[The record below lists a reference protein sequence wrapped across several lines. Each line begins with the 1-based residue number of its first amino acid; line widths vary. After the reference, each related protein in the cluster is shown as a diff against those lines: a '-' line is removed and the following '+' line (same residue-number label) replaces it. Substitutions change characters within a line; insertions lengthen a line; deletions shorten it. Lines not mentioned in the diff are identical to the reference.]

1 MKKNLLLTCLITLLF
16 NFSFAQLT
24 LKHSYTFHDG
34 AATDEVAGANGNI
47 VGGEIINGAYVT
59 TADGQYIVL
68 PAADIAINT
77 YESITFEA
85 YTLASSVTPTNS
97 MLWYFGGSVNGLGS
111 NGTFLAPSH
120 WDGPATRAA
129 ISCGDIAAP
138 WGAET
143 AVTTTPVNVLDE
155 MYHIVVTLDATNI
168 TLYVNGALI
177 GSTAYAAN
185 NSISGL
191 TNDNAWIA
199 RGGYS
204 GDPTWLGTLFEFNVY
219 SGVMDDATIY
229 EHSINFPIETS
240 IPTLA
245 SLKTSIGALSPDFDS
260 ETSDYEIFV
269 PFGTTS
275 LKITATPTE
284 TGSTIEMFDG
294 VGNQL
299 TNGIVQFGA
308 DGTSIEI
315 IVTGLDGS
323 QFSYYIEVYI
333 DSNEKVA
340 TLSNIELSAG
350 ALKTVFDPMVTEY
363 IAYVPKG
370 TNSVDVTGIPTW
382 EGETV
387 TGSGTIDLSSGKAS
401 TTIKATSED
410 GTATMTYTIN
420 LFWTD
425 VIPGNEYYFQH
436 ELSKCVLTGV
446 SNSPPTITLAIKD
459 DSTQLF
465 TIVDGGVNGQYYLK
479 NRKGQYLALANTA
492 NVWDMTMRGNLTAD
506 KDSSRFTFDEFESG
520 RFTIHSVK
528 RSSFDN
534 DLIGSNNVTA
544 GGGIF
549 SDKWPD
555 NILTTWSILPAD
567 EVFYPSDNT
576 LSDLTIDVITLRP
589 VFNPLRFYY
598 DVTLPQGTTNAT
610 INATAS
616 DATASVTGAG
626 TIDVSNGE
634 GTITITVTATDNS
647 SKKYYIHYRVD
658 PPATL
663 VHSYTFADGTAQDQV
678 GDADGIINGGTIV
691 DGTYIS
697 EVDGDYITLPG
708 EEIAINT
715 FPSITIEAFVKTG
728 VNPGWT
734 MLAYFGNTTGGSNTF
749 WLSIAR
755 NDDVSRIE
763 TNTYSSQNNTSA
775 LEPAADELHHV
786 VGKLS
791 NDTISL
797 YMDGMLVTKAATDVN
812 YQISQISNTRAWLGH
827 GAYNDPNWKGS
838 IYEFNIYEGLM
849 DDATIALRSTDFP
862 SDDESSNATLSNLS
876 FDGDTITGFAPYNLT
891 YTVIMPEGSTNPPT
905 LTATPSNPA
914 ASAVV
919 SDATTIPGT
928 ATILVTAADGIT
940 TNTYTVNFKLPAS
953 TDATLADL
961 AVDGATVSGFDS
973 GILTYE
979 VAVPQ
984 GTTDVPTVTATTTD
998 AGATTSITDAT
1009 SVPGTTTVTVTAE
1022 DGTSTATYTI
1032 NFSWGT
1038 GVKNAGES
1046 LISVLPTMSA
1056 NNFTVQTQGGSS
1068 IISMYDLTGKLVNKI
1083 NTNAA
1088 QISISAPRPGMF
1100 ILVVENEKTV
1110 KTFKVIKT
1118 NQ

>member
-16 NFSFAQLT
+16 NYSFAQLT

-85 YTLASSVTPTNS
+85 YTLVSTVSPENS
-97 MLWYFGGSVNGLGS
+97 MLYFFGGSLNGYGS
-111 NGTFLAPSH
+111 NGTFLAPQH
-120 WDGPATRAA
+120 WSGGSRAA
-129 ISCGDIAAP
+129 ISCGNITAP
-138 WGAET
+138 WDAESPVDGAG
-143 AVTTTPVNVLDE
+143 VNTLDE
-155 MYHIVVTLDATNI
+155 IYHLVVILTSNNISYYTNGTLVGTTELTGD
-168 TLYVNGALI
+168 
-177 GSTAYAAN
+177 
-185 NSISGL
+185 NSIANLS
-191 TNDNAWIA
+191 NENAWIA
-199 RGGYS
+199 RGGYT
-204 GDPTWLGTLFEFNVY
+204 GDKTWLGTLFEFNIY

-229 EHSINFPIETS
+229 SRSLDIPIETS

-245 SLKTSIGALSPDFDS
+245 SLSSSIGELSPEFNS
-260 ETSDYEIFV
+260 ESSDYEILV
-269 PFGTTS
+269 PYGTTS
-275 LKITATPTE
+275 LKLTAIPTE
-284 TGSTIEMFDG
+284 TGSTVEMFDDD
-294 VGNQL
+294 GNEA
-299 TNGIVQFGA
+299 TNGIFQFGA

-323 QFSYYIEVYI
+323 QYSYYIEVYI
-333 DSNEKVA
+333 DTPQLVA
-340 TLSNIELSAG
+340 TLSNIELSTG
-350 ALKTVFDPMVTEY
+350 TLKTVFDPLVTEY
-363 IAYVPKG
+363 IAYIPRG
-370 TNSVDVTGIPTW
+370 INTVDVTGIPSW

-387 TGSGTIDLSSGKAS
+387 TGGGTVDMSSGQAS
-401 TTIKATSED
+401 TTITVISED
-410 GTATMTYTIN
+410 GNTTMTYTIH
-420 LFWTD
+420 LYWTD
-425 VIPGNEYYFQH
+425 VIPGREYYIQH

-446 SNSPPTITLAIKD
+446 SNSAPTITTAIKD

-465 TIVDGGVNGQYYLK
+465 TIVDGGVNGQYYLR
-479 NRKGQYLALANTA
+479 NRKGQYLALAKTD

-506 KDSSRFTFDEFESG
+506 KDSSRFTFDEFQPG

-534 DLIGSNNVTA
+534 DLLGSNNITA

-589 VFNPLRFYY
+589 LFNPLRFNY
-598 DVTLPQGTTNAT
+598 DVTLPQGTTTAT
-610 INATAS
+610 VSATAS

-626 TIDVSNGE
+626 TIDVSSGK
-634 GTITITVTATDNS
+634 GVITITVTAADNS
-647 SKKYYIHYRVD
+647 SKNYNIHYRVD

-708 EEIAINT
+708 EEIAINA
-715 FPSITIEAFVKTG
+715 FPSITIEAYVKTG

-734 MLAYFGNTTGGSNTF
+734 MLSYFGNTTGGSNTF

-763 TNTYSSQNNTSA
+763 TNTYSSQNYTSA

-791 NDTISL
+791 NDTIYL
-797 YMDGMLVTKAATDVN
+797 YMDGVLITKAATDVN
-812 YQISQISNTRAWLGH
+812 YQISQISNTTAWLGH

-849 DDATIALRSTDFP
+849 DDATIAARSANFP
-862 SDDESSNATLSNLS
+862 AEDESSNATLSALLV
-876 FDGDTITGFAPYNLT
+876 DGDTITGFSPYILT
-891 YTVIMPEGSTNPPT
+891 YDIMLDAGSAVPTVTASTTNT
-905 LTATPSNPA
+905 S
-914 ASAVV
+914 ASAAVTA
-919 SDATTIPGT
+919 ATGVPGT
-928 ATILVTAADGIT
+928 ATVLVTAANGTT
-940 TNTYTVNFKLPAS
+940 TNTYTVNFTVDVALS
-953 TDATLADL
+953 DDATLSDL
-961 AVDGATVSGFDS
+961 KIDGTTVTDFDPAT
-973 GILTYE
+973 LTYN
-979 VAVPQ
+979 VTLAA
-984 GTTDVPTVTATTTD
+984 GTTVVPTVTATTNH
-998 AGATTSITDAT
+998 ANATMVITNAT
-1009 SVPGTTTVTVTAE
+1009 STQGSTIVVVTAE
-1022 DGTSTATYTI
+1022 DGTELTYTI
-1032 NFSWGT
+1032 NFSVGS
-1038 GVKNAGES
+1038 GVTNANAQTFKVFPTLTSNYFVVQTPEGES
-1046 LISVLPTMSA
+1046 K
-1056 NNFTVQTQGGSS
+1056 
-1068 IISMYDLTGKLVNKI
+1068 ISMYDITGKMVERLITYSKETKI
-1083 NTNAA
+1083 M
-1088 QISISAPRPGMF
+1088 APRPGMY
-1100 ILVVENEKTV
+1100 ILVIETSETV
-1110 KTFKVIKT
+1110 QTFKVMKKR
-1118 NQ
+1118 N